1 MRIYP
6 ALGVSCIL
14 NKVGVVCSFDE
25 RSVVWRFRVT
35 ESLLETS
42 TSVMAAAAAAVSVR
56 QLGVIGYHSCL
67 TLQQQLARVYHNK
80 HSGKVNACVCE
91 HVDHW
96 MSL

>member
-1 MRIYP
+1 M
-6 ALGVSCIL
+6 A
-14 NKVGVVCSFDE
+14 
-25 RSVVWRFRVT
+25 
-35 ESLLETS
+35 
-42 TSVMAAAAAAVSVR
+42 AAAAAAVSVR